1 MHGDEVE
8 NCIYSSG
15 QPCSCV
21 TVGLYGNGV
30 ECRVECM
37 AMELR
42 TGLQGAAAAQGKC

>member
-30 ECRVECM
+30 ECMVECM

-42 TGLQGAAAAQGKC
+42 TVYTVLANPAHV